1 MATSLQ
7 AKIESLGEKL
17 REENKLR
24 ECELLEKDVQQSTC
38 PKKPLLSLD
47 LPTSTRQRRPGNLC
61 VPSQPRSG
69 RQRRCLRATGSRNK
83 DDDSAQIE
91 IKLQEITKQTGILKL
106 KDASFGF
113 TIDDLETIEE
123 IGSGTC
129 GQVCKMKHKQTGDVM
144 AVKKMRR
151 SQNKEEQKRILMD
164 LEVVMK
170 CHSCP
175 FIVNCLGS
183 YISRSDVFIC
193 MELMTTCLDKLMK
206 KLSGP
211 IPEEVLGKISVS
223 IVKALNYLKET
234 HGVMHRDVKPS
245 NVLLDQN
252 GAVKLCDFGIS
263 GRLVDSKAKTR
274 SAGCAAYMAPE
285 RIDPPDPINPDYDV
299 RADVWSL
306 GITLVELATGEFP
319 YRNCTTEFEVLS
331 RVMSEDPPELPK
343 DGKFSKNLNTFVR
356 TCLVKDYRH
365 RPKYN
370 KLLKHPFIL
379 GFEHKEV
386 NLAGWLASVL
396 EDSHFPGTEV

>member
-1 MATSLQ
+1 MATALQ
-7 AKIESLGEKL
+7 AKIESLGVKL
-17 REENKLR
+17 REENKSK
-24 ECELLEKDVQQSTC
+24 ECELLEKDSGKSTC
-38 PKKPLLSLD
+38 PKKPLLNLD
-47 LPTSTRQRRPGNLC
+47 LTTSTRQQRPENLC
-61 VPSQPRSG
+61 VPSQQRPG
-69 RQRRCLRATGSRNK
+69 RQHHLPRAAGNRSRE
-83 DDDSAQIE
+83 DDSKIE
-91 IKLQEITKQTGILKL
+91 TKLQEITKQTGILKL
-106 KDASFGF
+106 QDESFDF
-113 TIDDLETIEE
+113 TIDDLESVQE

-129 GQVCKMKHKQTGDVM
+129 GQVCKMKHKQTGHVL

-170 CHSCP
+170 CHGCP

-183 YISRSDVFIC
+183 FISRSDVYIC

-206 KLSGP
+206 KLQGP
-211 IPEEVLGKISVS
+211 IPEDVLGKISLS

-245 NVLLDQN
+245 NVLLDHS
-252 GAVKLCDFGIS
+252 GSVKLCDFGIS

-285 RIDPPDPINPDYDV
+285 RIDPPDPMNPDYDV

-331 RVMSEDPPELPK
+331 RVMNEEPPLLPRQ
-343 DGKFSKNLNTFVR
+343 GFSMNFYSFVK
-356 TCLVKDYRH
+356 TCLIKDYRY

-370 KLLKHPFIL
+370 SLLKHPFIL

-386 NLAGWLASVL
+386 NLAGWLAAALDESNY
-396 EDSHFPGTEV
+396 PGTEV

>member
-1 MATSLQ
+1 MATTLQ

-17 REENKLR
+17 REENKSR
-24 ECELLEKDVQQSTC
+24 ECELLDKDDERSTC

-47 LPTSTRQRRPGNLC
+47 LGTSTSHHRPVNLC
-61 VPSQPRSG
+61 VPSQPKSG
-69 RQRRCLRATGSRNK
+69 RQRRFPRVTSSRIK

-91 IKLQEITKQTGILKL
+91 TKLQEITKQTGILKL
-106 KDASFGF
+106 RDKSFSF
-113 TIDDLETIEE
+113 TIDDLETLEE

-129 GQVCKMKHKQTGDVM
+129 GQVCKMKHKRTGDVM

-183 YISRSDVFIC
+183 FISRSDVFIC

-206 KLSGP
+206 KLQGP
-211 IPEEVLGKISVS
+211 IPEDVLGKISVS

-331 RVMSEDPPELPK
+331 RVMSEDPPQLPREQ
-343 DGKFSKNLNTFVR
+343 GFSKNLNTFVR

-396 EDSHFPGTEV
+396 EDANFPGTEV

>member
-1 MATSLQ
+1 MATTLQ

-17 REENKLR
+17 REENKSR
-24 ECELLEKDVQQSTC
+24 ECELLEKNDERSTC
-38 PKKPLLSLD
+38 SKKTHLSLD
-47 LPTSTRQRRPGNLC
+47 FDASTRQPRPGNLG
-61 VPSQPRSG
+61 VSSKPRSR
-69 RQRRCLRATGSRNK
+69 RQGGHDRATTSRVK
-83 DDDSAQIE
+83 EDDSAQIE
-91 IKLQEITKQTGILKL
+91 TKLEEITKLTGILKL
-106 KDASFGF
+106 PEKCLSF
-113 TIDDLETIEE
+113 TIADLDTVKE

-129 GQVCKMKHKQTGDVM
+129 GQVCKMRHRQTGDVM

-183 YISRSDVFIC
+183 FISRSDVYIC

-206 KLSGP
+206 KLQGP
-211 IPEEVLGKISVS
+211 IPEDMLGKISVS

-245 NVLLDQN
+245 NVLLDHN
-252 GAVKLCDFGIS
+252 GSVKLCDFGIS

-285 RIDPPDPINPDYDV
+285 RIDPPDPMNPDYDV
-299 RADVWSL
+299 RADIWSL

-319 YRNCTTEFEVLS
+319 YRDCSTEFELLS
-331 RVMSEDPPELPK
+331 RVMNEDPPQLPK
-343 DGKFSKNLNTFVR
+343 EKGFSSNLNAFVR
-356 TCLVKDYRH
+356 TCLMKDYKF
-365 RPKYN
+365 RPKYH
-370 KLLKHPFIL
+370 KLLRHPFIL
-379 GFEHKEV
+379 AFECKEV
-386 NLAGWLASVL
+386 DLAGWLTAVL
-396 EDSHFPGTEV
+396 EDANYPGTEV

>member
-1 MATSLQ
+1 MATTLQ

-17 REENKLR
+17 REENKSR
-24 ECELLEKDVQQSTC
+24 ECELLEKNDERSTC
-38 PKKPLLSLD
+38 SKKTHLSLD
-47 LPTSTRQRRPGNLC
+47 FDASTRQPRPGNLG
-61 VPSQPRSG
+61 VSSKPRSR
-69 RQRRCLRATGSRNK
+69 RQGGHDRATTSRVK
-83 DDDSAQIE
+83 EDDSAQIE
-91 IKLQEITKQTGILKL
+91 TKLEEITKLTGILKL
-106 KDASFGF
+106 PEKCLSF
-113 TIDDLETIEE
+113 TIADLDTVKE

-129 GQVCKMKHKQTGDVM
+129 GQVCKMRHRQTGDVM

-183 YISRSDVFIC
+183 FISRSDVYIC

-206 KLSGP
+206 KLQGP
-211 IPEEVLGKISVS
+211 IPEDMLGKISVS

-245 NVLLDQN
+245 NVLLDHN
-252 GAVKLCDFGIS
+252 GSVKLCDFGIS

-285 RIDPPDPINPDYDV
+285 RIDPPDPMNPDYDV
-299 RADVWSL
+299 RADIWSL

-319 YRNCTTEFEVLS
+319 YRDCSTEFELLS
-331 RVMSEDPPELPK
+331 RVMNEDPPQLPK
-343 DGKFSKNLNTFVR
+343 EKGFSSNLNAFVR
-356 TCLVKDYRH
+356 SCLMKDYKF
-365 RPKYN
+365 RPKYH
-370 KLLKHPFIL
+370 KLLRHPFIL
-379 GFEHKEV
+379 AFESKEV
-386 NLAGWLASVL
+386 DLAGWLTAVL
-396 EDSHFPGTEV
+396 EDANYPGTEV

>member
-1 MATSLQ
+1 MATALQ
-7 AKIESLGEKL
+7 AKIESLGVKL
-17 REENKLR
+17 REENKSR
-24 ECELLEKDVQQSTC
+24 ECELLGKGNDKSTC
-38 PKKPLLSLD
+38 PKKPLLPLD
-47 LPTSTRQRRPGNLC
+47 LTTSTRQERPVNLS
-61 VPSQPRSG
+61 VPSQQRLGRHRHLPQSSG
-69 RQRRCLRATGSRNK
+69 SCGRE
-83 DDDSAQIE
+83 DDSQIE
-91 IKLQEITKQTGILKL
+91 AKLQEITKQTGILKL
-106 KDASFGF
+106 KDKSVDF
-113 TIDDLETIEE
+113 TIDDLEVIEE

-129 GQVCKMKHKQTGDVM
+129 GQVCKMKHKNTGDVL

-151 SQNKEEQKRILMD
+151 SQNKEEQKRIIMD

-170 CHSCP
+170 CHGCP

-183 YISRSDVFIC
+183 FISKSDVFIC

-206 KLSGP
+206 KLQFP
-211 IPEEVLGKISVS
+211 IPEDVLGKISVS

-252 GAVKLCDFGIS
+252 GSVKLCDFGIS

-285 RIDPPDPINPDYDV
+285 RIDPPDPMNPDYDV

-331 RVMSEDPPELPK
+331 RVMSEDPPLLPRQ
-343 DGKFSKNLNTFVR
+343 GFSASFYSFVKS
-356 TCLVKDYRH
+356 CLIKDYRY

-370 KLLKHPFIL
+370 ALLKHPFML
-379 GFEHKEV
+379 GYEQKEV
-386 NLAGWLASVL
+386 NLAGWLAAVV
-396 EDSHFPGTEV
+396 EDSNFPGTEV

>member
-1 MATSLQ
+1 MATTLQ

-17 REENKLR
+17 REENKSR
-24 ECELLEKDVQQSTC
+24 ECELLGKNDERSTC
-38 PKKPLLSLD
+38 PKKPLLTLD
-47 LPTSTRQRRPGNLC
+47 FGTSTRQARPGNLC
-61 VPSQPRSG
+61 VPSKSRSG
-69 RQRRCLRATGSRNK
+69 HHRRHGRASASRAK
-83 DDDSAQIE
+83 EDDSAQIE
-91 IKLQEITKQTGILKL
+91 TKLKEITKLTGILKL
-106 KDASFGF
+106 QEKCLSF
-113 TIDDLETIEE
+113 TIDDLDIVEE

-129 GQVCKMKHKQTGDVM
+129 GQVCKMKHRQTGDVM

-183 YISRSDVFIC
+183 FISRSDVYIC

-206 KLSGP
+206 KLQGP
-211 IPEEVLGKISVS
+211 IPEDVLGKISVS

-245 NVLLDQN
+245 NVLLDHN

-274 SAGCAAYMAPE
+274 SAGCAAYLAPE
-285 RIDPPDPINPDYDV
+285 RIDPPDPMNPDYDV

-319 YRNCTTEFEVLS
+319 YRNCSTEFELLS
-331 RVMSEDPPELPK
+331 RVMSEDPPQLPK
-343 DGKFSKNLNTFVR
+343 EKGFSSSLNAFVR
-356 TCLVKDYRH
+356 TCLMKDYRF
-365 RPKYN
+365 RPKYH

-379 GFEHKEV
+379 GFEDKEV
-386 NLAGWLASVL
+386 NLAGWLAGVL
-396 EDSHFPGTEV
+396 EDSNYPGTEV

>member
-1 MATSLQ
+1 MATTLQ

-17 REENKLR
+17 REENKSR
-24 ECELLEKDVQQSTC
+24 ECELLGKNDERSTC
-38 PKKPLLSLD
+38 SKKPHLSLD
-47 LPTSTRQRRPGNLC
+47 FDASTRQPRPGNLG
-61 VPSQPRSG
+61 VPSKPRSRHQG
-69 RQRRCLRATGSRNK
+69 GHDRATTSRVK
-83 DDDSAQIE
+83 EDDSAQIE
-91 IKLQEITKQTGILKL
+91 IKLEEITKLTGILKL
-106 KDASFGF
+106 REKCLGF
-113 TIDDLETIEE
+113 TIDDLDTVEE

-129 GQVCKMKHKQTGDVM
+129 GQVCKMRHRQTGDVM

-183 YISRSDVFIC
+183 FISRSDVYIC

-206 KLSGP
+206 KLQGP
-211 IPEEVLGKISVS
+211 IPEDMLGKISVS

-245 NVLLDQN
+245 NVLLDHN
-252 GAVKLCDFGIS
+252 GSVKLCDFGIS

-285 RIDPPDPINPDYDV
+285 RIDPPDPMNPDYDV
-299 RADVWSL
+299 RADIWSL

-319 YRNCTTEFEVLS
+319 YRDCSTEFELLS
-331 RVMSEDPPELPK
+331 RVMNEDPPQLPK
-343 DGKFSKNLNTFVR
+343 EKGFSSNLNAFVR
-356 TCLVKDYRH
+356 SCLMKDYKY
-365 RPKYN
+365 RPKYH
-370 KLLKHPFIL
+370 KLLRHPFIL
-379 GFEHKEV
+379 AFECKEV
-386 NLAGWLASVL
+386 DLAGWLTAVL
-396 EDSHFPGTEV
+396 EDANYPGTEV

>member
-1 MATSLQ
+1 MATALQ
-7 AKIESLGEKL
+7 AKIESLGVKL
-17 REENKLR
+17 REENKSR
-24 ECELLEKDVQQSTC
+24 ECELLGKGNDKSTC
-38 PKKPLLSLD
+38 PKKPLLPLD
-47 LPTSTRQRRPGNLC
+47 LTTSTRQERPASSSFVVNLS
-61 VPSQPRSG
+61 VPSQQRLGRHRHLPQSSG
-69 RQRRCLRATGSRNK
+69 SCVRE
-83 DDDSAQIE
+83 DDSQIE
-91 IKLQEITKQTGILKL
+91 AKLQEITKQTGILKL
-106 KDASFGF
+106 KDKSVDF
-113 TIDDLETIEE
+113 TIDDLEVIEE

-129 GQVCKMKHKQTGDVM
+129 GQVCKMMHKNTGDVL

-151 SQNKEEQKRILMD
+151 SQNKEEQKRIIMD

-170 CHSCP
+170 CHGCP

-183 YISRSDVFIC
+183 FIS
-193 MELMTTCLDKLMK
+193 K
-206 KLSGP
+206 
-211 IPEEVLGKISVS
+211 

-252 GAVKLCDFGIS
+252 GSVKLCDFGIS

-285 RIDPPDPINPDYDV
+285 RIDPPDPMNPDYDV

-331 RVMSEDPPELPK
+331 RVMSEDPPLLPRQ
-343 DGKFSKNLNTFVR
+343 GFSASFYSFVKS
-356 TCLVKDYRH
+356 CLIKDYRY

-370 KLLKHPFIL
+370 ALLKHPFIL
-379 GFEHKEV
+379 GYEQKEV
-386 NLAGWLASVL
+386 NLAGWLAAVV
-396 EDSHFPGTEV
+396 EDSNFPGTEV

>member
-1 MATSLQ
+1 MATALQ
-7 AKIESLGEKL
+7 AKIESLGVKL
-17 REENKLR
+17 REENKSR
-24 ECELLEKDVQQSTC
+24 ECELLEKDNEKPTC

-47 LPTSTRQRRPGNLC
+47 LETSTRQHRPVNLS
-61 VPSQPRSG
+61 VPSKERFG
-69 RQRRCLRATGSRNK
+69 RQRHLPRTSGSRSK
-83 DDDSAQIE
+83 EDDSQIE
-91 IKLQEITKQTGILKL
+91 TKLQEITKQTGILKL
-106 KDASFGF
+106 QDKSVDF
-113 TIDDLETIEE
+113 TINDLEIIEE

-129 GQVCKMKHKQTGDVM
+129 GQVCKMKHKTTGDVL

-170 CHSCP
+170 CHGCP

-183 YISRSDVFIC
+183 FISRSDVFIC

-206 KLSGP
+206 KLQCP
-211 IPEEVLGKISVS
+211 IPEDVLGKICVS

-252 GAVKLCDFGIS
+252 GSVKLCDFGIS

-285 RIDPPDPINPDYDV
+285 RIDPPDPMNPDYDV

-319 YRNCTTEFEVLS
+319 YSNCSTEFEVLS
-331 RVMSEDPPELPK
+331 RVMSEDPPLLPRQ
-343 DGKFSKNLNTFVR
+343 GFSTNFYSFVKA
-356 TCLVKDYRH
+356 CLIKDYRY

-370 KLLKHPFIL
+370 TLLKHPFIL
-379 GFEHKEV
+379 GYEQQEV
-386 NLAGWLASVL
+386 NLAGWLAAAL